1 MIEPLSFLNMAV
13 FQRGVNPDSSPDEFS
28 ALMDVP
34 LFIGYMLS
42 YLLQGILFVQMFL
55 YCLVFRRTDPI
66 YLRITVLLIFMVEL
80 ASTLIA
86 TVIVIESIVLAGYL
100 AFSVALQPAF
110 TGICILCGLAATMVQ
125 GSYAWRIH
133 LLGGSWKITVPIM
146 ILSVT
151 QCVMVSYW
159 GSLDEEAGLLEL
171 AGTKTIHSASAV
183 FTAWLV
189 SSTICDI
196 MITITL
202 FYLRK
207 QIQSTQSQSLIVRV
221 QRAMTIAIDTGVLTA
236 IGASFQL
243 LLFLSLENSL
253 IDMTLFYALP
263 KLYSNSLMAT
273 LNARIIVK
281 AGTFP
286 DDNAEVEDKLLEYG
300 AGNKT
305 IGDPE
310 SLKSL

>member
-1 MIEPLSFLNMAV
+1 MFHCWGSRIIYY
-13 FQRGVNPDSSPDEFS
+13 Q
-28 ALMDVP
+28 
-34 LFIGYMLS
+34 FIGYMLS

-66 YLRITVLLIFMVEL
+66 YLRITVLSIFMVEL

-86 TVIVIESIVLAGYL
+86 TVTVIESIVLAGYL
-100 AFSVALQPAF
+100 SFSVALQPAF

-159 GSLDEEAGLLEL
+159 GSLGVVMAPVLE
-171 AGTKTIHSASAV
+171 GGASMSPSTDSGF
-183 FTAWLV
+183 FTVWLV

-207 QIQSTQSQSLIVRV
+207 QIQSTQSQSLIARV

-236 IGASFQL
+236 ISASVQL

-253 IDMTLFYALP
+253 VDLTLFYPLP

-273 LNARIIVK
+273 LNARIVVK

-286 DDNAEVEDKLLEYG
+286 DDNAEVEDKLLEHG